1 MYWIYNRTSTAFD
14 GVKSDISIF
23 PDLSKASNTEG
34 RAMLF
39 EKLENSVA
47 SCSALDWVKKNYFSN
62 GFQYVQ
68 FNEWFKN
75 HSFIEFNLN
84 ECFIFYFIFFY
95 FSFSLLEC
103 SEISTVFSKINY

>member
-23 PDLSKASNTEG
+23 PDLSKASNAEG
-34 RAMLF
+34 RAILF
-39 EKLENSVA
+39 EKLENSVT

-84 ECFIFYFIFFY
+84 ECFIFCFIF
-95 FSFSLLEC
+95 
-103 SEISTVFSKINY
+103 VFFFFFIARVFWNFHSVL